1 MEIEEL
7 ICERCDAQWNRAK
20 ARGRKPKLCPQCT
33 TSDSSILPPVI
44 QDDEDQLI
52 DLPIAEEL
60 PPIPTKYKPNTKWKC
75 HSCGAK
81 VQIGVGINE
90 PPTHKCPKRL
100 KKVLPLEQL

>member
-7 ICERCDAQWNRAK
+7 ICERCDTQWNRAK

-33 TSDSSILPPVI
+33 VSDSPILSSITEE
-44 QDDEDQLI
+44 EDQLI
-52 DLPIAEEL
+52 DPPLVEEA

-90 PPTHKCPKRL
+90 PPTHKCPKKL
-100 KKVLPLEQL
+100 KRVLPLEQL